1 MQVFSPTEYYQK
13 CLNAP
18 FDFFP
23 SDWLAQWLTLI
34 ANMTERMDSAAL
46 LAELWK
52 PELHSNIPTWLYSAT
67 KPEKKGLRLIAAV
80 LKHKGMKRFRARA
93 SASLLPNLDEVRKP
107 KFQTAYA
114 AEFSDIPVASKSHAA
129 IFKYRKLS
137 DLPCAQVLSPIPLRI
152 LENWFGLGDETQ
164 FPELVLATL
173 RSFLAAAM
181 TSRQKLSESQAQ
193 FQGYDYSSLY
203 SNRNMAASAR
213 VIRDLRHSKPW
224 VLPDKPETTPI
235 DVPQPASWEDVKR
248 RQVLL
253 MRGSGD
259 VIRGLAQSTEPVLS
273 SYQHTYRT
281 HFTTYTARTKPDF
294 YTSMALGRLCPDQE
308 GLVDPKK
315 VKTARTLS
323 TGT

>member
-1 MQVFSPTEYYQK
+1 
-13 CLNAP
+13 
-18 FDFFP
+18 
-23 SDWLAQWLTLI
+23 
-34 ANMTERMDSAAL
+34 MTERLDSTAL
-46 LAELWK
+46 LTQLWK

-93 SASLLPNLDEVRKP
+93 SASQLPNLEEVRKP

-129 IFKYRKLS
+129 IFRYRKLS

-152 LENWFGLGDETQ
+152 LENWFGLGDDTQ
-164 FPELVLATL
+164 YQELVLATL

-193 FQGYDYSSLY
+193 FHGYDYSSLY

-213 VIRDLRHSKPW
+213 VIRDTRHSKPW
-224 VLPDKPETTPI
+224 VLPDKPDTNPVDGPEPL
-235 DVPQPASWEDVKR
+235 SWDEVKR

-259 VIRGLAQSTEPVLS
+259 VIRQLVQTTGPVLS
-273 SYQHTYRT
+273 NYQHTYKT
-281 HFTTYTARTKPDF
+281 HFTTYKARNKPDF
-294 YTSMALGRLCPDQE
+294 YTSMALGRLCPDKE
-308 GLVDPKK
+308 GLIDPKK
-315 VKTARTLS
+315 VKTARALS
-323 TGT
+323 TGS